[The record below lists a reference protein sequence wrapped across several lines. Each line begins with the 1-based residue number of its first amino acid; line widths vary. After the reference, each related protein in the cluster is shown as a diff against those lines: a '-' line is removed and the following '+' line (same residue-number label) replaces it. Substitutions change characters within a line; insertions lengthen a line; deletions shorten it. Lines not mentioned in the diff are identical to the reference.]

1 MKIEVE
7 ILKSEF
13 ASKISHHH
21 NKLDSIEFKN
31 ANLLQK
37 NACLHIEMRKMR
49 TEIDESN
56 KKATGSVPLEN
67 LMLKLVTI
75 DITKLNQILLI

>member
-1 MKIEVE
+1 
-7 ILKSEF
+7 
-13 ASKISHHH
+13 
-21 NKLDSIEFKN
+21 
-31 ANLLQK
+31 
-37 NACLHIEMRKMR
+37 MRKMG

-75 DITKLNQILLI
+75 LQN

>member
-1 MKIEVE
+1 
-7 ILKSEF
+7 
-13 ASKISHHH
+13 
-21 NKLDSIEFKN
+21 
-31 ANLLQK
+31 
-37 NACLHIEMRKMR
+37 MR